1 MTSILIKA
9 ILLYEIFCETM
20 QCTFDPF
27 LNNHFYSKKG
37 PLKRPFKYV
46 YVLNLTL
53 IVMFEVFKAKWV
65 DLNFAWFFV
74 VSYLRIERWIVW
86 GTQDAA
92 LFTSWLAQCATIK
105 YTTRTGE
112 QSCESN
118 ITKQQKN
125 SWRCFVSRHNNE
137 DAKRTNGKWRRNSP
151 STHFIG

>member
-1 MTSILIKA
+1 MWKRALKNKSNDMPYLDSNGYKC
-9 ILLYEIFCETM
+9 LEM
-20 QCTFDPF
+20 SDF
-27 LNNHFYSKKG
+27 LG
-37 PLKRPFKYV
+37 
-46 YVLNLTL
+46 
-53 IVMFEVFKAKWV
+53 
-65 DLNFAWFFV
+65 FFV

-125 SWRCFVSRHNNE
+125 SWRCFVSRHNN

-151 STHFIG
+151 INILLASGGAKRRAERIVMHESCGLAGTHEDSHSPTLIFTT